1 MSLIQNL
8 VPDPRFKTGN
18 WFKLNSAV
26 TPIPGQDAVNVSN
39 TDGAADPFMEFSLP
53 DVSPYRGVS
62 MTFACS
68 LTAIDG
74 GATECGNGLLFV
86 HGDGWKANASD
97 GGTAQVGRKTL
108 QFTLPSDA
116 TGLRLRLY
124 APSERGTFQW
134 RHPMLTRTEDYQRML
149 NGIWGQPMD
158 YFDGDTMPRQ

>member
-1 MSLIQNL
+1 MTLIQNL

-39 TDGAADPFMEFSLP
+39 TDGAADSFMEFSLP

-68 LTAIDG
+68 LIAIDG
-74 GATECGNGLLFV
+74 GANECVNGLLFV
-86 HGDGWKANASD
+86 RGDGWQAKESD
-97 GGTAQVGRKTL
+97 GGTAKVGRKTL

-116 TGLRLRLY
+116 TGLNF
-124 APSERGTFQW
+124 AIVCAG
-134 RHPMLTRTEDYQRML
+134 
-149 NGIWGQPMD
+149 
-158 YFDGDTMPRQ
+158 